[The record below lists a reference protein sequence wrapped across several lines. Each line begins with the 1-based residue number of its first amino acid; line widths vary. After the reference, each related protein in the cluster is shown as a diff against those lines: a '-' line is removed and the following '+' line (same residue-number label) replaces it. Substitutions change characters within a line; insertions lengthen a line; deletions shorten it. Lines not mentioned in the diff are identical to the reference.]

1 MKEEYARHARRPP
14 GPPPGPFPFTTP
26 QPPPGLPSTALAIPN
41 PHTGA
46 SSAASASPS
55 SGGDINVDRSEDLEH
70 VVERLQQEMREM
82 REQIA
87 LLESAVR
94 GILIQNALPEQW
106 ERRRS

>member
-1 MKEEYARHARRPP
+1 
-14 GPPPGPFPFTTP
+14 
-26 QPPPGLPSTALAIPN
+26 LAIPS

-46 SSAASASPS
+46 SSAASASAS
-55 SGGDINVDRSEDLEH
+55 SGGDINVDRPEDLEH

-106 ERRRS
+106 RAEGRDSERTR